1 MLTGKVKWFDKEKGY
16 GFIEEEGGQDIFVHQ
31 TGIVMAGFRSLIEG
45 DTVIYEVEESEGRNK
60 AVNVV
65 VE

>member
-45 DTVIYEVEESEGRNK
+45 DTVIYEVEEYKGRNK

>member
-1 MLTGKVKWFDKEKGY
+1 MLTGKVKWFDKEKGS
-16 GFIEEEGGQDIFVHQ
+16 GFIEEDGGQDIFVHQ

>member
-45 DTVIYEVEESEGRNK
+45 DTVIYEVEEYEGRNK